1 MTWLRELLNQS
12 QVVLLAWTLV
22 HFLWQGALLAVLLA
36 IVLKAM
42 KQCSSQARYVA
53 ACVAMVALLLCPILT
68 LEVFAPEFVRRMT
81 ASGGDAAPAASLNWL
96 LQSLGRLLD
105 SPLANQLLKAMVG
118 AWGFGVAFLLARLLF
133 GWLRV
138 QQVRRS
144 ATPVSCMPIQGRMSV
159 MALRIGI
166 KKPVRLMESALAQ
179 GPAVV
184 GFLRP
189 MILLPTAAI
198 TGLWPVQIEAILAH
212 ELAHIRRHDYL
223 VNLLQSFV
231 ETLLFYH
238 PAVWWVS
245 ARIREERENC
255 CDDLAVKACGDRTFY
270 AGCLADLDDLRPSAM
285 ELAMAASGGALLWR
299 IRRILLLPDRET
311 RTVVPV
317 AAVLAMLMSSGLL
330 FAGLARTRTPAQ
342 ISTGAAS
349 TAQVPNVQREP
360 LLNPQAP
367 KSVVAVPVVSDEPMQ
382 SLPISDPPSAS
393 NVTLVPDIP
402 FPQVS
407 PAVVWTAGHWLQRH
421 WPLPAIVGVPA
432 DEFGQA
438 AEKHQAPK
446 PHDQE
451 LEKSDFPPVTSM
463 PPAWRSSADR
473 TAEDTQ
479 ANGAENWQFNDV
491 ASTMGG
497 FGGDTPDFPISAVS
511 LAPLNTTIG
520 APLNTVSA
528 GPFNT
533 VSGGPLNTVTG
544 APLNTVTGGPLMTVR
559 GGPIMVTSGNPMV
572 NRGPNYPLLVPRQPA
587 MTVGT
592 RQSR

>member
-1 MTWLRELLNQS
+1 MNWLRELLNQS
-12 QVVLLAWTLV
+12 QVVLLGWTLV

-36 IVLKAM
+36 VVLKAM
-42 KQCSSQARYVA
+42 KGCSSQARYVA
-53 ACVAMVALLLCPILT
+53 ACVAMVALLFCPVLT
-68 LEVFAPEFVRRMT
+68 LETFAPEFVRRMT
-81 ASGGDAAPAASLNWL
+81 ASGGDAAPAVTLNWL

-105 SPLANQLLKAMVG
+105 SPLAGQLLRAMVG
-118 AWGFGVAFLLARLLF
+118 AWGFGVAFLLARLLL

-138 QQVRRS
+138 QQVRR
-144 ATPVSCMPIQGRMSV
+144 AARPVNCMPIQGRMSV

-285 ELAMAASGGALLWR
+285 ELAMGASGGALLWR

-330 FAGLARTRTPAQ
+330 FAGLARTRTVAQ
-342 ISTGAAS
+342 AS
-349 TAQVPNVQREP
+349 TAQVFDPPSEP
-360 LLNPQAP
+360 FLNPQKPIAP
-367 KSVVAVPVVSDEPMQ
+367 EEVAVVPDDATRNLPVSEP
-382 SLPISDPPSAS
+382 SVAPS
-393 NVTLVPDIP
+393 VTLAPNIR

-407 PAVVWTAGHWLQRH
+407 PAVVWTAGQWLQRH
-421 WPLPAIVGVPA
+421 WPAPAVVYMP
-432 DEFGQA
+432 ENVGQA

-451 LEKSDFPPVTSM
+451 LEKSDFPSVPSM
-463 PPAWRSSADR
+463 PPAGRSSADGD
-473 TAEDTQ
+473 AASPQVNGPEDS
-479 ANGAENWQFNDV
+479 QFDDV
-491 ASTMGG
+491 ASIMGEL
-497 FGGDTPDFPISAVS
+497 GGSAPDFPISAVS
-511 LAPLNTTIG
+511 LAPLNTTVG
-520 APLNTVSA
+520 APLVTITA
-528 GPFNT
+528 KPFNT
-533 VSGGPLNTVTG
+533 VGRAPLNAVTG
-544 APLNTVTGGPLMTVR
+544 GPLNTVTGGPLMTVR
-559 GGPIMVTSGNPMV
+559 GGPIMVTTGNPMV
-572 NRGPNYPLLVPRQPA
+572 NRGPNYPQLVPRGPE
-587 MTVGT
+587 MTVQA
-592 RQSR
+592 RQSP

>member
-1 MTWLRELLNQS
+1 MTWLRDVLSQS
-12 QVVLLAWTLV
+12 QVLLLGWTLV
-22 HFLWQGALLAVLLA
+22 HFLWQGALLAVVLA
-36 IVLKAM
+36 VVLKAM
-42 KQCSSQARYVA
+42 KRCSSESRYVA

-68 LEVFAPEFVRRMT
+68 LETFAPEFVRRVA
-81 ASGGDAAPAASLNWL
+81 ASGGDAAPAATLNWL
-96 LQSLGRLLD
+96 MQSLGRLLD
-105 SPLANQLLKAMVG
+105 SPLASQLLKAMVG

-144 ATPVSCMPIQGRMSV
+144 ATPVNCMPIQGRMSV

-166 KKPVRLMESALAQ
+166 ERPVRLMESALAQ

-311 RTVVPV
+311 RTVIPV

-342 ISTGAAS
+342 VTSVRPEPLVSPQTPIAREAVP
-349 TAQVPNVQREP
+349 AVPN
-360 LLNPQAP
+360 
-367 KSVVAVPVVSDEPMQ
+367 DPMQ
-382 SLPISDPPSAS
+382 DLPVSEPPAAPIIA
-393 NVTLVPDIP
+393 LVPDIP

-407 PAVVWTAGHWLQRH
+407 PSVVWTAGEWFQRH
-421 WPLPAIVGVPA
+421 WPVPA
-432 DEFGQA
+432 VVDAPLQEFRQV

-446 PHDQE
+446 QHDQE
-451 LEKSDFPPVTSM
+451 LEKSDFPSVAPM
-463 PPAWRSSADR
+463 PPADRSSSDR
-473 TAEDTQ
+473 NAENSQVDSAEDRQ
-479 ANGAENWQFNDV
+479 IDDV
-491 ASTMGG
+491 ASIMGE
-497 FGGDTPDFPISAVS
+497 FGGNTPDFPISAVS

-520 APLNTVSA
+520 APLNTVTARS
-528 GPFNT
+528 FNT
-533 VSGGPLNTVTG
+533 LTGGPLNTVTG
-544 APLNTVTGGPLMTVR
+544 GPLNTVTGGPLMTVR
-559 GGPIMVTSGNPMV
+559 GGPIMVTTGNPMV
-572 NRGPNYPLLVPRQPA
+572 NRGPNYPLLVPRGPA
-587 MTVGT
+587 MTVQV
-592 RQSR
+592 RQSP